1 MLRSEGWVL
10 GCKTVRKRIVSSRGF
25 SGQTELTSRGLELQ
39 LTGVERW
46 LAEGLVA
53 VVEEEGKGVSLV
65 PSSLFIGDGVSG
77 RGWGPS
83 ARLTHCQRRRG
94 LARMR
99 QGAWWRK
106 EPE

>member
-1 MLRSEGWVL
+1 MGL
-10 GCKTVRKRIVSSRGF
+10 GVQNRAQEDC
-25 SGQTELTSRGLELQ
+25 ELKGILWTNGIDKQGLELQ

-53 VVEEEGKGVSLV
+53 AVEEEGKGVSLV